1 MQYIST
7 RGQAPAV
14 SFKKA
19 LFTGLAPDGG
29 LYVPNQI
36 PFFSPSG
43 IIQLKYKSYVGLA
56 IEVIY
61 PFVAED
67 IHVREFS
74 RIMNNSIKVFPKY
87 LPPSLD
93 EGAQTPKKF
102 PENPAVESLDDKN
115 KNKIHPVPAPLHILD
130 DNLAIM
136 ELFHGPTL
144 AFKDF
149 AIQLLAGLMDY
160 FLQTEKRKIL
170 ILGATSGDTGSAA
183 IEAFRHYPD
192 IKIVILHPHNKITPF
207 QRQQMTTT
215 GADNIWNLA
224 IEGNFDDCQQLVKD
238 CFNSREFIPNNYN
251 LTAVNSINWARI
263 VAQIVYYFSAFFQ
276 AGCNFNRKYCIVV
289 PTGNFGNVLS
299 AYYAKCMGL
308 PIDKFLVS
316 VNENDILHRFFSE
329 KDYRITQMKPSLSPS
344 MDILVSSNLERLI
357 YLLGSPFQ
365 QKYHIINTLFLEN
378 IGKSAKSVNRMMKKF
393 KDKKKLI
400 VDNYIW
406 RRAKDFFLSATC
418 NNRETVET
426 ISKCYKDYKV
436 VVDPHTAV
444 GLKAALSFREQSPYK
459 EMYNI
464 VMATA
469 HPTKFTDALKK
480 AKVPIPPDP
489 RDVDKI
495 GNDSPQEKFEIFP
508 NDLDKLKDYLL
519 SQVLR

>member
-1 MQYIST
+1 MKYIST

-14 SFKKA
+14 NFKKA

-43 IIQLKYKSYVGLA
+43 IIQLKYQSYVSLA
-56 IEVIY
+56 IDIIY

-67 IHVREFS
+67 IQVREFS

-87 LPPSLD
+87 LPPSLN
-93 EGAQTPKKF
+93 ERLQAPKKF
-102 PENPAVESLDDKN
+102 PEDPVVESLKS
-115 KNKIHPVPAPLHILD
+115 KVHPVPAPLHILD
-130 DNLAIM
+130 NNLALM

-149 AIQLLAGLMDY
+149 ALQLLAGLMDY
-160 FLQTEKRKIL
+160 FLQIEKRKIL

-224 IEGNFDDCQQLVKD
+224 IEGDFDDCQQLVKD
-238 CFNSREFIPNNYN
+238 CFNNREFISNDYN

-263 VAQIVYYFSAFFQ
+263 IAQIVYYFSAFFQ
-276 AGCNFNRKYCIVV
+276 AGCDFNRKYCITV
-289 PTGNFGNVLS
+289 PTGNFGNILS

-308 PIDKFLVS
+308 PIDKLLVS
-316 VNENDILHRFFSE
+316 VNGNDILHRFFSE
-329 KDYRITQMKPSLSPS
+329 NDYRITQMKPSLSPS
-344 MDILVSSNLERLI
+344 MDISVSSNLERLI

-365 QKYHIINTLFLEN
+365 QRSHIINALFLEN
-378 IGKSAKSVNRMMKKF
+378 IEKSAKSVNRMMKKF
-393 KDKKKLI
+393 KDEKKLM
-400 VDNYIW
+400 VNDDIW
-406 RRAKDFFLSATC
+406 KRTKDFFFSATC
-418 NNRETVET
+418 NDQETVKT
-426 ISKCYKDYKV
+426 ISKCYQDYEV

-444 GLKAALSFREQSPYK
+444 GLKAALSFREQGPYK

-480 AKVPIPPDP
+480 AKVPVPSDP
-489 RDVDKI
+489 RDVNKT
-495 GNDSPQEKFEIFP
+495 GNDSPWEKFEIFP
-508 NDLDKLKDYLL
+508 NSLEKLKDYLL